1 MKVNARFGQL
11 RSSCC
16 RRMLSAAILSF
27 LLAFAFQSANAQSTG
42 GRIRGTVMDPSG
54 GAVPAATVTLINE
67 ATHATREVQSGASGE
82 YIFVEVPV
90 GSYEIDMTMQGFK
103 KYVRKGIVLDLNQVL
118 TVDIALQLGGST
130 DVVEV
135 TGAPPV
141 VDTSS
146 TQLGAVVNERSSTQ
160 LPLNQ
165 RDVYQLLQL
174 QPGVQSQLGNDTF
187 YGSDKAGVVTVNGG
201 RGRANNYTVNGGDGN
216 DLFANLPAIEPS
228 PDSIEEFRVISNSFD
243 AEYGRNSGAVVNVVT
258 KSGTNDLHGSA
269 YEFLRNDVLNTHP
282 FTFTPTPK
290 PAFKQNQFGGTFGG
304 PIKKDKTFFF
314 ASYEGRRIVQGVV
327 SQQVTVPTA
336 TDMAGDFSGA
346 PHFTGSLIDPTV
358 ANVLQSR
365 CGSGNASPALNANQ
379 QTLLNDVINGTLPS
393 GLGPNASGVPYNNP
407 NLPSNLSLFPTNQI
421 PTQCFDPVAVA
432 LAKLYVPGAGGTAS
446 QVTTVPNKRDRG
458 DQFQIKIDH
467 SFSNNQKMAIY
478 YYFDDDNTL
487 DPFAKFQAQGAP
499 LGNFPG
505 DYATRTQQINVTH
518 TSTIGSTAVNEAR
531 FSYFREGQLKFD
543 TPTRTNAIQASCGT
557 GTVSAVCFT
566 GQSDVPLVDSS
577 GNCLSSGAPPAGTPP
592 TCPAN
597 PDFGIH
603 SGLGASKEG
612 VPYVQLNGGFSIGN
626 NFGGQLPQTGSTFQF
641 SDNYSKI
648 IGNHSLKFGGD
659 VRYQKFD
666 QLLYFDINGQIVFNS
681 NSNICPPP
689 SDPNAPANC
698 SAISGD
704 DLGFSSPYPNY
715 FLGLANDLAQGS
727 AQHELVRSKAVY
739 LFAQDSWKIKSNLTL
754 NYGVRWELNTPMSDI
769 GHKVQTFRPGERST
783 IYPCSLNP
791 SNPLF
796 ATFGPGE
803 AGCDAAGVTPI
814 GLVFPGDKTVPNGL
828 TNTYYKAFAP
838 RIGLNWSPGSH
849 DGWLAKLTGG
859 PGRTSISMGYGMF
872 YNPIEQLVLEQFSAE
887 PPFGG
892 SNFIPAPFLQTPY
905 VGQNGTISPNP
916 FNGILNP
923 PRGKAIDWSGFA
935 GSIYF
940 GQFPANMRPQ
950 YSDQYNLTIKR
961 ELPGDILLQVAYV
974 GSQGHRLLATYE
986 LNPGNPTTCNDL
998 AVAGQPCGPFGE
1010 DSMYSF
1016 TLQPG
1021 QVLHLPYVGGAS
1033 PGPNTPCAIVNP
1045 SPACI
1050 VTGAPVTGTPITLVG
1065 IRPYSSPL
1073 CNPLTATGC
1082 PTASGVPVFSG
1093 IFSEDTIAHSNY
1105 NSLQALFEK
1114 RFSHGLQFQASY
1126 TFSKSLDNA
1135 SSFESALNPLN
1146 FNGTYGPS
1154 NYDAR
1159 HRFVFNFVWDLPV
1172 PKYEGFKGQLL
1183 DGWELSG
1190 ILSFQSG
1197 FPVRITSQADAE
1209 QLDTTFDF
1217 EAPGQPNFA
1226 PGAKFKAVNPRSTV
1240 CAPGTGPFAQAVD
1253 PTAPGCQPVTGYA
1266 FDPNLFTNST
1276 VPAGTIGNAPRSICC
1291 GPGINNT
1298 DMSISKQTRIRER
1311 VQMEF
1316 RADIFNVWNHAQFYS
1331 VDGNI
1336 SNFGGTFGQPLHIRD
1351 PRLTQFAL
1359 KFRF

>member
-1 MKVNARFGQL
+1 MKTAAGLWQRDAHCHLKFLSLLFLALLMFGT
-11 RSSCC
+11 
-16 RRMLSAAILSF
+16 AP
-27 LLAFAFQSANAQSTG
+27 FAGSQSTG
-42 GRIRGTVMDPSG
+42 GRIRGTVSDPSG
-54 GAVPAATVTLINE
+54 ASVAAATVTLINE
-67 ATHATREVQSGASGE
+67 ATHATHDVQSGASGE
-82 YIFVEVPV
+82 YIFIEVPV
-90 GSYEIDMTMQGFK
+90 GSYEIDVAQAGFK
-103 KYVRKGIVLDLNQVL
+103 KYVRKGVALDLNQVAS
-118 TVDIALQLGGST
+118 VDITLQLGSSAES
-130 DVVEV
+130 VEV

-146 TQLGAVVNERSSTQ
+146 TQLGAIVNERSSTQ

-174 QPGVQSQLGNDTF
+174 QPGVQSQLGNDLF
-187 YGSDKAGVVTVNGG
+187 YGSDRAGVVTVNGG
-201 RGRANNYTVNGGDGN
+201 RGRSNNYTVNGGDGN
-216 DLFANLPAIEPS
+216 DLFANLPAVEPS

-258 KSGTNDLHGSA
+258 KSGTNDLHGSF
-269 YEFLRNDVLNTHP
+269 YEFFRNDVLNAHP
-282 FTFTPTPK
+282 FTFVASPK
-290 PAFKQNQFGGTFGG
+290 PAFKQNQFGGTIGG

-314 ASYEGRRIVQGVV
+314 ASYEGRRVVQGIV
-327 SQQVTVPTA
+327 SQQVTVPTV
-336 TDMAGDFSGA
+336 TDLAGDFSGGS
-346 PHFTGSLIDPTV
+346 PFTGSLIDPTV

-365 CGSGNASPALNANQ
+365 CGSGAPGSLPANQ
-379 QTLLNDVINGTLPS
+379 RLTPAAQNQVNNVINGTPE
-393 GLGPNASGVPYNNP
+393 PYSAIFVN
-407 NLPSNLSLFPTNQI
+407 NQI
-421 PTQCFDPVAVA
+421 PTGCFDPVA
-432 LAKLYVPGAGGTAS
+432 LSLLQYVPGAGGTAS

-467 SFSNNQKMAIY
+467 SFSNNQKTSIY

-518 TSTIGSTAVNEAR
+518 TSTIGATAVNEFR

-557 GTVSAVCFT
+557 GTAKAFCFT
-566 GQSDVPLVDSS
+566 GQSDTPLVDSS
-577 GNCLSSGAPPAGTPP
+577 GNCLSSGAPPSGAPP
-592 TCPAN
+592 ACPGNA
-597 PDFGIH
+597 DFGIH
-603 SGLGASKEG
+603 TGLGASKEG
-612 VPYVQLNGGFSIGN
+612 VPFVQLNGGFSIGN
-626 NFGGQLPQTGSTFQF
+626 NFGGQLPQIGNTLQF

-648 IGNHSLKFGGD
+648 IGTHNLKFGGD

-666 QLLYFDINGQIVFNS
+666 QLLYFDVNGQIVFNS
-681 NSNICPPP
+681 DSNICG
-689 SDPNAPANC
+689 PANPNVPPNC
-698 SAISGD
+698 STVTGD

-715 FLGLANDLAQGS
+715 LLGLASDLAQGS
-727 AQHELVRSKAVY
+727 AQHELVRSKSVY
-739 LFAQDSWKIKSNLTL
+739 LFAQDSWKIKPNLTL
-754 NYGVRWELNTPMSDI
+754 NYGVRWELNTPQADI

-783 IYPCSLNP
+783 IYPCSLDP

-814 GLVFPGDKTVPNGL
+814 GLVFPGDKTVPDGL

-838 RIGLNWSPGSH
+838 RLGLNWSPSAH

-859 PGRTSISMGYGMF
+859 PGRTSISTGYGMF

-892 SNFIPAPFLQTPY
+892 SNFIPTPFLQAPY
-905 VGQNGTISPNP
+905 VGQNGTVAPNP
-916 FNGILNP
+916 FTGILNP
-923 PRGKAIDWSGFA
+923 PRGKAIDWSRFL

-998 AVAGQPCGPFGE
+998 AALGQGCGPLGE
-1010 DSMYSF
+1010 DSAYSF
-1016 TLQPG
+1016 ILNLPAG
-1021 QVLHLPYVGGAS
+1021 QTFHLPYVGGPS
-1033 PGPNTPCAIVNP
+1033 GGPNIPCSISKPSTACVLTPASN
-1045 SPACI
+1045 
-1050 VTGAPVTGTPITLVG
+1050 GQQITLVG

-1073 CNPLTATGC
+1073 CNPLTGTGC
-1082 PTASGVPVFSG
+1082 PTLGTPVFSG

-1105 NSLQALFEK
+1105 NSFQALFEK

-1146 FNGTYGPS
+1146 FNSTYGLS

-1159 HRFVFNFVWDLPV
+1159 HRFVFNYVWELPV
-1172 PKYEGFKGQLL
+1172 PKYDGLKGKLL
-1183 DGWELSG
+1183 DGWEASG
-1190 ILSFQSG
+1190 ILTFQSG
-1197 FPVRITSQADAE
+1197 FPIRITSQADIE

-1217 EAPGQPNFA
+1217 EAPGQPNL
-1226 PGAKFKAVNPRSTV
+1226 
-1240 CAPGTGPFAQAVD
+1240 TGPFKTHD
-1253 PTAPGCQPVTGYA
+1253 PRKDGFV
-1266 FDPNLFTNST
+1266 FDPGLFTNNT
-1276 VPAGTIGNAPRSICC
+1276 VAAGTIGNAPRSICC
-1291 GPGINNT
+1291 GPGINGT
-1298 DMSISKQTRIRER
+1298 DMSFSKQTRFGER
-1311 VQMEF
+1311 WQMEF

-1336 SNFGGTFGQPLHIRD
+1336 SNLGGTFGQPLHIRD
-1351 PRLTQFAL
+1351 PRLVQFAL
-1359 KFRF
+1359 KFHF